1 MHPSVH
7 SSTVYNSQDMET
19 TGCPLTEEWV
29 EKLWSRYAMEYYSA
43 TKKDQNGAICRDV
56 DRPRDCHT
64 ERSKLEREEQIPSV
78 NSYMWNLGKW
88 FKEPMCKAEI
98 ETQT

>member
-7 SSTVYNSQDMET
+7 NSTVYNSQDMET

-43 TKKDQNGAICRDV
+43 TKRIKTVPSAETWTDLETVTQSEVNWKEKSRYHLLIHICR
-56 DRPRDCHT
+56 
-64 ERSKLEREEQIPSV
+64 I
-78 NSYMWNLGKW
+78 
-88 FKEPMCKAEI
+88 
-98 ETQT
+98 